1 MFQASF
7 KKMERLL
14 MLIQRIGSLAS
25 SKLLWRRLGNSRK
38 NWDAKRK
45 TLKEKMEKTA
55 MDMEKVRV
63 KTRKKNNLAHKT
75 F

>member
-14 MLIQRIGSLAS
+14 MLIQRIDSLAS
-25 SKLLWRRLGNSRK
+25 SKLLWRRLGNSRE
-38 NWDAKRK
+38 NWDSKKILRK
-45 TLKEKMEKTA
+45 NKIQTT
-55 MDMEKVRV
+55 MDMVEVRV
-63 KTRKKNNLAHKT
+63 KMRKKNNLAHKT

>member
-1 MFQASF
+1 MFQVSF

-14 MLIQRIGSLAS
+14 MLIQRIDSLAS

-55 MDMEKVRV
+55 MDMEKV

>member
-7 KKMERLL
+7 KMMERLL
-14 MLIQRIGSLAS
+14 MLIQRIDSLAS

-38 NWDAKRK
+38 NWDAKKKMQR
-45 TLKEKMEKTA
+45 EKMEKTA
-55 MDMEKVRV
+55 MDMEKV

>member
-7 KKMERLL
+7 KMMERLL
-14 MLIQRIGSLAS
+14 MLIQRIDSLAS

-38 NWDAKRK
+38 NWDTKRK

-55 MDMEKVRV
+55 MDMEKV

>member
-14 MLIQRIGSLAS
+14 MLIQRIDSLAS
-25 SKLLWRRLGNSRK
+25 SKLLWRRLGNSRE
-38 NWDAKRK
+38 NWDSKKILRK
-45 TLKEKMEKTA
+45 NKIQTT
-55 MDMEKVRV
+55 MDMVEVRV

>member
-14 MLIQRIGSLAS
+14 MLIQRIDSLAS

-38 NWDAKRK
+38 NWDAKKKMQR
-45 TLKEKMEKTA
+45 EKMEKTA
-55 MDMEKVRV
+55 MDMEKV

>member
-14 MLIQRIGSLAS
+14 MLIQRIDSLAS

-55 MDMEKVRV
+55 MDMEKV